1 MRPRETPTRET
12 RTLNGLWRF
21 ALDGEGKGRR
31 EQWWTR
37 RLPGDTEMPVPS
49 SFNEI
54 VPDPE
59 VRDHVGDVWYQRDVR
74 VPRGWDER
82 VVLRFDSATHRATVW
97 VDDAEV
103 VAHEGGYTPFEADV
117 TAHLKPGE
125 EARITVVVNNELSWR
140 SIPPGYVEELEDG
153 RRRQQYFH
161 DFFNF
166 AGLHRSIWL
175 YSTPTVHVDG
185 LTVETT
191 FDGAAGV
198 VDYTVEVG
206 GGGRHEVRA
215 FLRDADGE
223 EVAGGRRGAKEASGS
238 TTSTRGS
245 PVRATCTSSASSSS
259 TRGVRSSTPTHS
271 RSGSA
276 PSPSTGRRFLING
289 KPFYFTGFGMHEDAP
304 ARGKGHDAPLMV
316 RDFELLRW
324 IGANSLRTSHYP
336 YAEEVLDYADRH
348 GIVVI
353 DETAAVGLNLN
364 VGGGILNQGEPL
376 TTYSE
381 DTISDTHPRGPHG
394 GDPRADRPRPQSPL
408 RGRSGA
414 SPTSPTRS
422 SPRRATTSSR
432 WSTRPGGS
440 IPSRPVGFANFML
453 ATPDR
458 CVISELFD
466 VLLLNRYYGWYTDTG
481 DLETAEAKLDDE
493 LRRWTEK
500 YDKPIVFTEYGA
512 DTEPGLHGVNAE
524 PWTEE
529 FQRDFLA
536 MYHRVFDRFDAVVG
550 EQIWHFADFATRPGI
565 SRVDGNKK
573 GVFTR
578 DRRPKASAHELRRRW
593 RDVGGR

>member
-223 EVAGGRRGAKEASGS
+223 EVAAAEGAEGS
-238 TTSTRGS
+238 LRVDDVHPWEPGEGYLYELGIELLDEKGS
-245 PVRATCTSSASSSS
+245 LVDSYPQPV
-259 TRGVRSSTPTHS
+259 GVRTV
-271 RSGSA
+271 A
-276 PSPSTGRRFLING
+276 VDGRRFLING

-381 DTISDTHPRGPHG
+381 DTISDTTREVHMEAIRELIVRDRNHPCVVIWSIANEPDSIQPEARDYFEPLVDETRRL
-394 GDPRADRPRPQSPL
+394 DPSA
-408 RGRSGA
+408 RSG
-414 SPTSPTRS
+414 SPTSCSPPPTV
-422 SPRRATTSSR
+422 A
-432 WSTRPGGS
+432 
-440 IPSRPVGFANFML
+440 
-453 ATPDR
+453 
-458 CVISELFD
+458 
-466 VLLLNRYYGWYTDTG
+466 
-481 DLETAEAKLDDE
+481 
-493 LRRWTEK
+493 
-500 YDKPIVFTEYGA
+500 
-512 DTEPGLHGVNAE
+512 
-524 PWTEE
+524 
-529 FQRDFLA
+529 
-536 MYHRVFDRFDAVVG
+536 
-550 EQIWHFADFATRPGI
+550 
-565 SRVDGNKK
+565 
-573 GVFTR
+573 
-578 DRRPKASAHELRRRW
+578 
-593 RDVGGR
+593 

>member
-117 TAHLKPGE
+117 TAHLSPGE
-125 EARITVVVNNELSWR
+125 EARITVVVNNELTWR

-191 FDGAAGV
+191 FDGAAGRRRLH
-198 VDYTVEVG
+198 
-206 GGGRHEVRA
+206 GRGRRRREALRFA
-215 FLRDADGE
+215 RSLRDADGE
-223 EVAGGRRGAKEASGS
+223 EVAAAEGRDGALRVDDVHPWEPGEGYLYELGVELA
-238 TTSTRGS
+238 R
-245 PVRATCTSSASSSS
+245 R
-259 TRGVRSSTPTHS
+259 RRVRSSTPTHS

-276 PSPSTGRRFLING
+276 PSPSTG
-289 KPFYFTGFGMHEDAP
+289 
-304 ARGKGHDAPLMV
+304 
-316 RDFELLRW
+316 
-324 IGANSLRTSHYP
+324 
-336 YAEEVLDYADRH
+336 
-348 GIVVI
+348 
-353 DETAAVGLNLN
+353 
-364 VGGGILNQGEPL
+364 
-376 TTYSE
+376 
-381 DTISDTHPRGPHG
+381 
-394 GDPRADRPRPQSPL
+394 
-408 RGRSGA
+408 SG
-414 SPTSPTRS
+414 S
-422 SPRRATTSSR
+422 
-432 WSTRPGGS
+432 
-440 IPSRPVGFANFML
+440 
-453 ATPDR
+453 
-458 CVISELFD
+458 
-466 VLLLNRYYGWYTDTG
+466 
-481 DLETAEAKLDDE
+481 
-493 LRRWTEK
+493 
-500 YDKPIVFTEYGA
+500 
-512 DTEPGLHGVNAE
+512 
-524 PWTEE
+524 
-529 FQRDFLA
+529 
-536 MYHRVFDRFDAVVG
+536 
-550 EQIWHFADFATRPGI
+550 
-565 SRVDGNKK
+565 
-573 GVFTR
+573 
-578 DRRPKASAHELRRRW
+578 
-593 RDVGGR
+593 